1 MEILLSPPIAFVIYA
16 GLGLLIILYG
26 YYTAPTEDTSQNTL
40 KRSLYGSGE
49 AGPETR
55 GVPGY
60 KPFLLI
66 SLFFAIL
73 HLGVLVVGLSDLSLS
88 SVIYLIA
95 LTLALVALIL
105 G

>member
-1 MEILLSPPIAFVIYA
+1 MNILMSPPIAFLIYS
-16 GLGLLIILYG
+16 GLGILLIRYG
-26 YYTAPTEDTSQNTL
+26 QSTAPTEDTALDQ

-49 AGPETR
+49 AVPEER

-66 SLFFAIL
+66 SLFFAIF
-73 HLGVLVVGLSDLSLS
+73 HLGVLVVGLSNLSLT

-95 LTLALVALIL
+95 LMLGLVALML

>member
-1 MEILLSPPIAFVIYA
+1 MDILMSTPVIFLIFIVLGILLMLF
-16 GLGLLIILYG
+16 GQ
-26 YYTAPTEDTSQNTL
+26 YTAPVEDTALDQ

-49 AGPETR
+49 AGPESR

-73 HLGVLVVGLSDLSLS
+73 HPGVLVVGLSDLSMT
-88 SVIYLIA
+88 SVVYLIA
-95 LTLALVALIL
+95 LMLGLLALML

>member
-1 MEILLSPPIAFVIYA
+1 MDILMSTPVIFLIFIVLGILLMLF
-16 GLGLLIILYG
+16 GQ
-26 YYTAPTEDTSQNTL
+26 YTAPAEDVALDQ

-49 AGPETR
+49 AGPESR

-73 HLGVLVVGLSDLSLS
+73 HLGVLVVGLSNLSMT
-88 SVIYLIA
+88 SVVYLIA
-95 LTLALVALIL
+95 LMLGLLALML